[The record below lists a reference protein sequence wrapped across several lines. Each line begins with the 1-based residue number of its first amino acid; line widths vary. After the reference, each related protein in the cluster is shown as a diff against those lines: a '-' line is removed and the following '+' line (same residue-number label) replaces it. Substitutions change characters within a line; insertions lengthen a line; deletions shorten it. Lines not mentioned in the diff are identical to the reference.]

1 MTPLLLAL
9 AAATATP
16 SAAAP
21 PPGYA
26 YTVASVYLRRTP
38 NYPGPV
44 IDELKIGTRVKV
56 VSCSA
61 GWCQLDL
68 GPRAGTGYVTAD
80 SIQSAATG
88 S

>member
-9 AAATATP
+9 AVA
-16 SAAAP
+16 SAPAPTAP

-38 NYPGPV
+38 SYPGPV

-56 VSCSA
+56 ISCSA
-61 GWCQLDL
+61 GWCELDL
-68 GPRAGTGYVTAD
+68 GPRAGVGYLTAD
-80 SIQSAATG
+80 AIQAAG